1 MRPLAFRITQRRE
14 PLEAAPLA
22 SMAPVTPRF
31 GERPTVA
38 SVVRRHLQRA
48 RSAAAGRGD
57 SGRATVALLPC
68 GHPADQ
74 PHDRFHPFHHLRGP
88 AMARVGLVRG
98 GLARGF

>member
-1 MRPLAFRITQRRE
+1 MRRLALRITQLHE
-14 PLEAAPLA
+14 PDGPAQLA
-22 SMAPVTPRF
+22 SMAPVTSRS

-48 RSAAAGRGD
+48 RSAAAGRGA
-57 SGRATVALLPC
+57 SERSTGSILPC

-74 PHDRFHPFHHLRGP
+74 PHDRFHPFHPVRGG
-88 AMARVGLVRG
+88 AFARG